1 MINNTENISFENYDI
16 NNENININ
24 EEIKLS
30 NKNYFSPSKNKKN
43 IKDNTLIYSPQFGT
57 KKEPKID
64 NKKEIAT
71 LNPSKSARD
80 ISKIIS
86 IEVDLN
92 NKKSN
97 LHENTPIR
105 NLNNSYSNIKPHPK
119 VSLITSLKS
128 LFSKNFFF
136 LTSIIVVSFCII
148 FHCSLSIQALKIIKI
163 IQKNN

>member
-1 MINNTENISFENYDI
+1 MIYI
-16 NNENININ
+16 
-24 EEIKLS
+24 
-30 NKNYFSPSKNKKN
+30 
-43 IKDNTLIYSPQFGT
+43 GT

-86 IEVDLN
+86 IEVDLI

-105 NLNNSYSNIKPHPK
+105 NLNNSYSNIKINPSENMLYVKKKPNLTKIKDENKSKTYFKENKKIYINNNMNINAFNIDNNNEPK
-119 VSLITSLKS
+119 
-128 LFSKNFFF
+128 KNN
-136 LTSIIVVSFCII
+136 
-148 FHCSLSIQALKIIKI
+148 KIICIDIDLNKEK
-163 IQKNN
+163 QNTQ